1 VSEESDST
9 PSTTASTS
17 ETSQQSTAADGAGT
31 SSQAQSGTD
40 ADEETVVE
48 AVENEIDTLV
58 EDLDIGASTRLL
70 ARGMVSDAADVVGVD
85 DAAEVAATML
95 VAGSRIE
102 GGNIDAIEITE
113 HQSFEPRA
121 VSQWLDTLSETV
133 DVDIPR
139 RDADDIVADL
149 VDQLGLSDDV
159 HEESKR
165 TLERYEPDEVA
176 ADYTAAEL
184 GAGTVLFAA
193 TAAGSSVNA
202 EDVSA
207 ISGAMPEYLTDAMDS
222 IVVSLCLDMVR
233 GDIAYED
240 CAWTDALLD
249 TRVSSVV
256 EDDYTNRVL
265 AIAQTYVSGREGSTV
280 DDSTLGRIL
289 ADQ

>member
-1 VSEESDST
+1 
-9 PSTTASTS
+9 
-17 ETSQQSTAADGAGT
+17 
-31 SSQAQSGTD
+31 
-40 ADEETVVE
+40 
-48 AVENEIDTLV
+48 
-58 EDLDIGASTRLL
+58 
-70 ARGMVSDAADVVGVD
+70 
-85 DAAEVAATML
+85 
-95 VAGSRIE
+95 
-102 GGNIDAIEITE
+102 
-113 HQSFEPRA
+113 
-121 VSQWLDTLSETV
+121 
-133 DVDIPR
+133 
-139 RDADDIVADL
+139 
-149 VDQLGLSDDV
+149 
-159 HEESKR
+159 
-165 TLERYEPDEVA
+165 
-176 ADYTAAEL
+176 
-184 GAGTVLFAA
+184 VLFAA